1 MENSIISNRRVV
13 AWENAAKMDS
23 SFSGFYLCVEG
34 NTDLNLWKEYTVKTN
49 VRIQVLNGWENVLKR
64 IENQANCIGIIDKDF
79 RDLTDTLPKEKNVFV
94 TDEHDIEMMM
104 FLSCVFPKIIAA
116 LKIDDNGLRSDVL
129 EITDD
134 IGLVK
139 LTAEKH
145 NWNLKFKKQSNKKQS
160 DFDYPK
166 YEDAIDKKTF
176 AYLGIEKII
185 ERIITFSGSK
195 SKVSDIL
202 TVIKGL
208 DYQQGKLSN
217 GHDFAYVMEYYL
229 KYRHKIKNIT
239 AEHLE
244 IIIMSAYLS
253 ANLLQETIIYRQ
265 IKEYGNIHNI
275 QLLQ

>member
-1 MENSIISNRRVV
+1 MGECR
-13 AWENAAKMDS
+13 
-23 SFSGFYLCVEG
+23 
-34 NTDLNLWKEYTVKTN
+34 
-49 VRIQVLNGWENVLKR
+49 ENVLKR
-64 IENQANCIGIIDKDF
+64 VENQRNCIGIIDKDF
-79 RDLTDTLPKEKNVFV
+79 RDLTNTLPNEKNVFL
-94 TDEHDIEMMM
+94 TDEHDVEMMM
-104 FLSCVFPKIIAA
+104 FLSSVFPKIIAA
-116 LKIDDNGLRSDVL
+116 LNVDDSGLRNYVL
-129 EITDD
+129 KITDD

-139 LTAEKH
+139 LSAEKH
-145 NWNLKFKKQSNKKQS
+145 KCNLKFKRQSNKKQN

-185 ERIITFSGSK
+185 ERIIAFSGSK

-202 TVIKGL
+202 TVIIEP
-208 DYQQGKLSN
+208 DYPLGKLSN

-229 KYRHKIKNIT
+229 KYRHKVKNIT

-253 ANLLQETIIYRQ
+253 ANLLQKSLIYRQ
-265 IKEYGNIHNI
+265 IKEYGNNHDI